1 MTYGLIVCAG
11 KQTRFKSQ
19 TPKALIKLK
28 DECLLDIN
36 IKVMSKLCDE
46 IYVVVSHENK
56 DYFNNYK
63 TIEIESGFGCGDA
76 VMKALQSLDIKNDDY
91 ACIAWGD
98 TLLTDTI
105 IDSLIEP
112 ISLGYNSIPCI
123 FIPCTYEEHPYVL
136 LDNGRVYFSKY
147 GEETYSGF
155 HDLSTFYGNAMLLRN
170 YLEVLSRIYM
180 VDGKYVNKHGNE
192 MNFLDVFNDTCLDYC
207 IIDVKGYKDKSF
219 NTLEDLSKL
228 EERM

>member
-112 ISLGYNSIPCI
+112 ISLGYNSFPCI

-136 LDNGRVYFSKY
+136 LDR
-147 GEETYSGF
+147 
-155 HDLSTFYGNAMLLRN
+155 
-170 YLEVLSRIYM
+170 
-180 VDGKYVNKHGNE
+180 
-192 MNFLDVFNDTCLDYC
+192 
-207 IIDVKGYKDKSF
+207 KSVV
-219 NTLEDLSKL
+219 
-228 EERM
+228 